1 MSISSSVIQPRIQ
14 HTASNNSLGVRQKSV
29 GAIILNGKNE
39 VLLVF
44 SSANQYWEFPKGKME
59 RGEKELDTL
68 AREIYEETGIK
79 HFRLH
84 PLFKENIYY
93 NFRVGNMV
101 IAKIVVYYLFK
112 TGATVKISDEH
123 SKFQWVHIND
133 IDQYLKH
140 INQRNLIKRVRYFLE
155 HHPFIT

>member
-1 MSISSSVIQPRIQ
+1 MSIASSVIQPQ
-14 HTASNNSLGVRQKSV
+14 VQYSNHHALGARQKSV
-29 GAIILNGKNE
+29 GAVIMNGQNE

-68 AREIYEETGIK
+68 SREIYEETGIR

-93 NFRVGNMV
+93 HFRVGDTV

-112 TGATVKISDEH
+112 TGATVRLSDEH
-123 SKFQWVHIND
+123 SKFQWVHID
-133 IDQYLKH
+133 RIDQYLKH
-140 INQRNLIKRVRYFLE
+140 INQRNLIKKVRYFLQ
-155 HHPFIT
+155 HHPLIT

>member
-1 MSISSSVIQPRIQ
+1 MSISSPVIQPRVQ
-14 HTASNNSLGVRQKSV
+14 HTTSNNSLGIRQKSV

-59 RGEKELDTL
+59 HGEKELDTL

-93 NFRVGNMV
+93 NFRVGDLV
-101 IAKIVVYYLFK
+101 IAKIVVYYLFR
-112 TGATVKISDEH
+112 TGASVKISDEH
-123 SKFQWVHIND
+123 TKFQWINIDEVD
-133 IDQYLKH
+133 IHLKH
-140 INQRNLIKRVRYFLE
+140 SNQRNLIKRVRYFLK
-155 HHPFIT
+155 HQPLV